1 MARPNGQIRRGQ
13 IINVFGPGALMDL
26 PHHAAIVGGLDTWD
40 WGGDD
45 RKRKIIE
52 PRLLSKIEAA
62 LERQGLAM
70 WEPPADSQ
78 DPDAPPSGVVVYRFP
93 EWFTAQYPMKGPA
106 ERATGSPPQS
116 HHPDEVARARSEEI
130 RYCSAPLC
138 AGVSEWAYLGH
149 RLVHLRPWHCC

>member
-78 DPDAPPSGVVVYRFP
+78 DPDAPPSGGVVYRFP
-93 EWFTAQYPMKGPA
+93 EWFRRVRTGISPTSIGTPSCMAWPLRGQNRAVAISSWMSGAPA
-106 ERATGSPPQS
+106 ATSPK
-116 HHPDEVARARSEEI
+116 
-130 RYCSAPLC
+130 
-138 AGVSEWAYLGH
+138 W
-149 RLVHLRPWHCC
+149 